1 LFFLPFVVHAGW
13 VDSLVHLDL
22 APPKTWEQFEE
33 LCADTFAALWSDPGL
48 VRHGRSGQRQK
59 GVDIISKPGG
69 RWTGLQCKRKAVWPV
84 KTLTKTEINKE
95 IADALTFEPK
105 LEAFWILTTAPDDV
119 HLQEHVRKLNE
130 KHAAAKQFTV
140 HLLGWREILTH
151 ATLYP
156 RVIAKH
162 FGIEVAQEREP
173 LLAVWSTINGA
184 MEVKDEELDTRCQEL
199 IHELRHY
206 PHGRILVRQRESDD
220 LEQQLMTYL
229 GKTLSIAQR
238 KQRLTIL
245 NQLAVSE
252 RREARIAQGLKLLFA
267 DPSIRYIFE
276 SLKGP
281 GMARAIKSYVHMELG
296 PIGVPGAPVYMRME
310 PKHGDY
316 FRAAQPVTKSEQQ
329 KYFAR
334 DEDLRKKYREKVRC
348 DSVSEL
354 TEELKSTIALPA
366 ITRRIVSELI
376 DRQLEGWNLERM
388 RANNILD
395 FNQWSVLLV

>member
-1 LFFLPFVVHAGW
+1 

-33 LCADTFAALWSDPGL
+33 LCADTFAALWSDSGL

-59 GVDIISKPGG
+59 GVDIISRPGG
-69 RWTGLQCKRKAVWPV
+69 RWTGLQCKKKAVWPV
-84 KTLTKTEINKE
+84 KTLTKREINKE
-95 IADALTFEPK
+95 IAEALTFEPK
-105 LEAFWILTTAPDDV
+105 LEAFWILTTAPDDIQ
-119 HLQEHVRKLNE
+119 LQERIRDLNE
-130 KHAAAKQFTV
+130 KHDAAKQFTV
-140 HLLGWREILTH
+140 HLLGWREILSH

-156 RVIAKH
+156 RVVAKH

-173 LLAVWSTINGA
+173 LLAVWSSIDGA

-199 IHELRHY
+199 VHELHRY
-206 PHGRILVRQRESDD
+206 PHGRILVRQRESDV

-238 KQRLTIL
+238 KRRLTIL
-245 NQLAVSE
+245 DQLAVSE
-252 RREARIAQGLKLLFA
+252 RREARIAQGLKLLFT
-267 DPSIRYIFE
+267 DPSIAYIFE

-281 GMARAIKSYVHMELG
+281 GMARAVKSYVHMELG
-296 PIGVPGAPVYMRME
+296 PIGVRGAPVYMRME
-310 PKHGDY
+310 PKHRDY

-329 KYFAR
+329 RYLAR
-334 DEDLRKKYREKVRC
+334 DEDLRKKYEKARC
-348 DSVSEL
+348 DSVIEL
-354 TEELKSTIALPA
+354 TDELKSTIALPA

-395 FNQWSVLLV
+395 FNEWSVLLV